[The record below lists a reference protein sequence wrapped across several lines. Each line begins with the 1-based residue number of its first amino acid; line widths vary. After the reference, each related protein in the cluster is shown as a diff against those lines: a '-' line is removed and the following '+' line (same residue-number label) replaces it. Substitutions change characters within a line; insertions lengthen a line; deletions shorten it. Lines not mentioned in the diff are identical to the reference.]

1 MWNFSRLASL
11 YTHQWIPVKDVWFSM
26 TYDEQ
31 VIESPFSFLYGV
43 TNATEKVEP
52 ILIA

>member
-1 MWNFSRLASL
+1 MRRTMWNFSRLASL

-31 VIESPFSFLYGV
+31 VKGEG
-43 TNATEKVEP
+43 
-52 ILIA
+52 

>member
-31 VIESPFSFLYGV
+31 VIESPFSFPLGIDRP
-43 TNATEKVEP
+43 TA
-52 ILIA
+52 